1 MHTTIRGSILALALV
16 AVGAVAA
23 EAQNN
28 ASINATAT
36 VQQPITVT
44 AGNPLAFGNVFPGV
58 PSTVTVA
65 SANAGSF
72 TVAGQAGAGV
82 LMTFVLPTNLT
93 SGGNNLPIGTWTG
106 NWNTTNVS
114 TGTSFTPSAS
124 NTAATLSGTGAV
136 YVFLGATV
144 TPAVNQV
151 AGSYAGTVSMTVIY

>member
-1 MHTTIRGSILALALV
+1 MYGIKRVTALTAALLAV
-16 AVGAVAA
+16 SAA
-23 EAQNN
+23 AQAQNN
-28 ASINATAT
+28 ASINVTAA

-44 AGNPLAFGNVFPGV
+44 AGNALAFGNVFPGV
-58 PSTVTVA
+58 ASTVAVSSA
-65 SANAGSF
+65 SAGTFS
-72 TVAGQAGAGV
+72 VAGQASAGV

-106 NWNTTNVS
+106 DWNTTNAP

-124 NTAATLSGTGAV
+124 NTAATLSGTGAM